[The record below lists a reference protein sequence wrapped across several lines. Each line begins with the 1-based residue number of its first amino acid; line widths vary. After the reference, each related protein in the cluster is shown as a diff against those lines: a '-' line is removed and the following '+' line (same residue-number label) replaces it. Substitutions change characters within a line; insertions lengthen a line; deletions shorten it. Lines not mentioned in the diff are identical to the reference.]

1 MSPASVW
8 RAFSG
13 FDALTIEWDIELTQS
28 KRHIN
33 VLLLLALLMLVLIT
47 LIPFYW
53 MLKASLSSPQ
63 DLIKLPPDYLP
74 RPSFDNFR
82 TLAQQVPLAQYVM
95 NSFTF
100 AGVTAILTVAV
111 SFLSA
116 YAFARIPLPGK
127 DFLLWAFVL
136 SMALPEI
143 ATIIPLYRMLAAM
156 KLLDSLVG
164 LTLVMS
170 SALAPFT
177 VWAFVPFIRQT
188 PVAVEEAARLDG
200 AGLGTIL
207 WRIYVPLSIPAIV
220 TMLIINFINAWNNL
234 LYPLA
239 FSVTSRSKCL
249 SVAITEVYQAQVPW
263 GKPWHLVSALGILM
277 ILPVI
282 VIVLSSQRSIVRGL
296 TRGAIK

>member
-1 MSPASVW
+1 LLLS
-8 RAFSG
+8 R
-13 FDALTIEWDIELTQS
+13 
-28 KRHIN
+28 KHIN
-33 VLLLLALLMLVLIT
+33 VLLFLALLMLMLAA

-74 RPSFDNFR
+74 HPSLENFR
-82 TLAQQVPLAQYVM
+82 ALAQQLPLAQYIM
-95 NSFTF
+95 NSLTF
-100 AGVTAILTVAV
+100 ASITAVVTVMV
-111 SFLSA
+111 SFVAA
-116 YAFARIPLPGK
+116 YAFARIPFPGK
-127 DFLLWAFVL
+127 SFLLWTFVL
-136 SMALPEI
+136 SMALPEV
-143 ATIIPLYRMLAAM
+143 ATIIPLYRMLSAM
-156 KLLDSLVG
+156 KLLDSLIG
-164 LTLVMS
+164 LIVVMS

-177 VWAFVPFIRQT
+177 VWAFVPFIRQI
-188 PVAVEEAARLDG
+188 PIAIEEAARLDG

-207 WRIYVPLSIPAIV
+207 WRIYVPTCAPAIV

-263 GKPWHLVSALGILM
+263 GKPWHLVSALGMLM
-277 ILPVI
+277 ILPVT
-282 VIVLSSQRSIVRGL
+282 VMVLSSQRSIVRGL